1 LLRKET
7 LGSMQRIRFF
17 AVIALVLALS
27 AASTA
32 QAVPPKK
39 LGEAIPGGQSPLGA
53 LDKNLKDGLATISP
67 SEAYDIVKTLARPE
81 YAGRL
86 TGHPGYT
93 AAAQWAA
100 KKLASWGLKPVSGK
114 DGYLQPYAS
123 PYTIIDRA
131 EMTILLP
138 DGPPDPGKA
147 PTYKEMKLVPEK
159 DFLPL
164 LYSDNGDRTAE
175 TVFAGWGISAPEIGY
190 DDYAGLDVKGKFV
203 LCFRGTPDR
212 DPRYQHYDEHRTRMR
227 TALDKGALG
236 IVYVYN
242 DDEVASN
249 PNGDFLAGFTPA
261 VIGMKVLDAIL
272 KDAGSTAA
280 DLKKALTTWKR
291 PISFPLRAK
300 IRLAVASRHFPQ
312 AVGYNI
318 IGYIEGSDPR
328 LRRECVVIGGHFDH
342 TGMHMGLLFPG
353 ADDNASGSAT
363 CMEAGKALASLARK
377 PKRSI
382 VIALFGG
389 EEMGLQG
396 STWFTD
402 HLPPFFDKVAGMF
415 NFDMTGEGDG
425 LWGAVAAEPAE
436 FRKVLEQA
444 DKSVKILRYLG
455 TITSVGV
462 RGSDHA
468 PFFLKG
474 IAAATLGSN
483 GPHVAYHQ
491 TGDTIYRIN
500 PDITAEAAK
509 LAFQAAF
516 AWADR

>member
-1 LLRKET
+1 MR
-7 LGSMQRIRFF
+7 SIRS
-17 AVIALVLALS
+17 LVLLALAFLLAT

-32 QAVPPKK
+32 QTAPPKA
-39 LGEAIPGGQSPLGA
+39 LQEAVARGQSPLGA
-53 LDKNLKDGLATISP
+53 LDKNLKDGLAAISP

-81 YAGRL
+81 YGGRL

-100 KKLASWGLKPVSGK
+100 KKLASWGLKPISGK

-123 PYTIIDRA
+123 PYTIIDKA
-131 EMTILLP
+131 EMTILLA
-138 DGPPDPGKA
+138 DGPFDPAKA
-147 PTYKEMKLVPEK
+147 PVYKEMKLVPEK

-164 LYSDNGDRTAE
+164 LYAASGDRAADA
-175 TVFAGWGISAPEIGY
+175 VFAGWGISAPEIGY

-203 LCFRGTPDR
+203 LCFRGTPDS
-212 DPRYQHYDEHRTRMR
+212 DPKYQHFDEHRTRMR

-236 IVYVYN
+236 IVYIYQ
-242 DDEVASN
+242 EIASN

-261 VIGMKVLDAIL
+261 MINEKVMDAIL

-291 PISFPLRAK
+291 PLSFPLRAR
-300 IRLAVASRHFPQ
+300 IRLAVVSRHFPE
-312 AVGYNI
+312 AVGYNVV
-318 IGYIEGSDPR
+318 GYIEGSDPK
-328 LRRECVVIGGHFDH
+328 LRRECVIIGGHLDH
-342 TGMHMGLLFPG
+342 TGAHMELLFPG

-363 CMEAGKALASLARK
+363 CMEAGKAFAALARK

-389 EEMGLQG
+389 EELGLQG
-396 STWFTD
+396 STWFAD
-402 HLPPFFDKVAGMF
+402 HVPSRFDKVAGMF

-425 LWGAVAAEPAE
+425 LWGAAGAEPPGFGKALE
-436 FRKVLEQA
+436 EADKFVKVL
-444 DKSVKILRYLG
+444 RGLG
-455 TITSVGV
+455 TIHGVGV
-462 RGSDHA
+462 RGSDFA

-474 IAAATLGSN
+474 IPAASLGSN
-483 GPHVAYHQ
+483 GPHLAYHQ

-500 PDITAEAAK
+500 PDIVADAAK
-509 LAFQAAF
+509 LAFLAAY